1 MRKSFDRVES
11 QFGGAAMQTNLT
23 ILTLPEY
30 LLLFLIYVGL
40 GILLMALLGG
50 IAALVEMMIGRR
62 ERRWSFQQKKRG

>member
-1 MRKSFDRVES
+1 
-11 QFGGAAMQTNLT
+11 MQTNLT